1 MTTWALPPISD
12 KRRKGE
18 EEKRGRKRPLDL
30 ALKLSSYLLT
40 YLGRYLVCRFK
51 TKSVGSSGWST
62 TELKWIY
69 TQGGGAQ
76 RSSPVTATK
85 PPLAKHGASRIEQ
98 LVIVFFSS
106 FSSSPYL
113 LFPLSRFYPFFFL
126 SIPAFDICAKT
137 ILGGTKN
144 KNFVY
149 WQPAVSCLFC
159 LLGSFCF
166 GSCVTWTGMPD
177 KRPWKGKKIKRHP
190 PIKVAVAI

>member
-1 MTTWALPPISD
+1 MAQQRIRGGFVCKWCGLGESRNTAPQDISIMTTWALSPISD

-69 TQGGGAQ
+69 TRGGGGAQ

-85 PPLAKHGASRIEQ
+85 PRLAKHGASRIEQ

-106 FSSSPYL
+106 FSSFPYL
-113 LFPLSRFYPFFFL
+113 LFPLSRFHHSFFL
-126 SIPAFDICAKT
+126 PIPAFDFCAKT

-144 KNFVY
+144 KKIVY
-149 WQPAVSCLFC
+149 
-159 LLGSFCF
+159 
-166 GSCVTWTGMPD
+166 
-177 KRPWKGKKIKRHP
+177 
-190 PIKVAVAI
+190 